1 MSQMEGARN
10 FTPFTN
16 SIKGPNRSTNNNIW
30 TFRHVSLLEGLNQ
43 TEKKK
48 FGQEVDNFILWGK
61 HPLQCCATPYVHRSC
76 ESNFWI
82 SNLLQTLVKSW
93 IVHKFVKVIQGG
105 FVQTCNQEDAEFDSQ
120 IWSNHLL
127 WWLGQRCTMS
137 IVEHNVCLSKVECKY
152 S

>member
-1 MSQMEGARN
+1 MSQMEGVRN

-16 SIKGPNRSTNNNIW
+16 NIKGPNRSTNNNIW

-43 TEKKK
+43 TEKTR

-76 ESNFWI
+76 ESNLWI

-93 IVHKFVKVIQGG
+93 IAHKFVKVIQGG
-105 FVQTCNQEDAEFDSQ
+105 FVQTGNQEDTEFDSQ
-120 IWSNHLL
+120 ISSNHLL
-127 WWLGQRCTMS
+127 WWLGQCCTVS
-137 IVEHNVCLSKVECKY
+137 IVGT
-152 S
+152 